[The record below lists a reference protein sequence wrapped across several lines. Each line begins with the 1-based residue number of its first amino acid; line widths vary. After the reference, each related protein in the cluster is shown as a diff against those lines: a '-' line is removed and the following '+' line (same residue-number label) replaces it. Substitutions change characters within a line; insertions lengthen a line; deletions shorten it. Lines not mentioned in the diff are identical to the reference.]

1 MNLAGEFSVVA
12 LALAC
17 LVGSAA
23 GQVTTRAS
31 VNSQGVQAN
40 GASPYPPSI
49 SADGRILTFYSSA
62 SSLVVGDANGSPD
75 IFVRNLRT
83 GVTTR
88 VSVNASG
95 QEANGTCDI
104 ASMSADGRF
113 VAFGSL
119 ASNLV
124 PGDTNGVYDIFV
136 RDLSAGTIT
145 RASVDSAGAESDGDS
160 LGPSLSADGR
170 FVAFYSLASNFGAGP
185 LGVFQVYVHDLQTGS
200 TVRVSEDAAGVAGD
214 ANSFDPSISADG
226 ADVAFTSHATNLVPG
241 DTNGCDDVF
250 LRNLAGTIQRVSVDS
265 TGVEANGASGA
276 PALCFTFN
284 RHRIAFQSLADN
296 LVPGDTNGV
305 SDVFL
310 RELAND
316 TTSRLSLDP
325 LGVEG
330 DGASLTPSFSPDCR
344 YVAFES
350 QAANLVAGDTNL
362 VSDAFV
368 RDLELATTTRVSLA
382 TSGEQGN
389 QDSRVAAISEGSRFV
404 AFVSL
409 SSNLVANDTNNVA
422 DVFLRDFVPTEFTRL
437 CVPGIDGVAE
447 CPCSNDPGGADRGCE
462 NSSGTGG
469 AMLSAS
475 GVSYLSLD
483 TLEFSTSGERP
494 SALSVLLQGPATLP
508 SGAVYGQGVRCVGGS
523 LRRLYAKT
531 AVMGSI
537 TVPEIV
543 HGDMPVSARSAELG
557 DVIQPGQSRWYLV
570 YYRDPVVLGG
580 CPAGSTFNSTQ
591 TGRVDWMP

>member
-226 ADVAFTSHATNLVPG
+226 ADVAFTRSEEHTSELQSH
-241 DTNGCDDVF
+241 
-250 LRNLAGTIQRVSVDS
+250 
-265 TGVEANGASGA
+265 
-276 PALCFTFN
+276 
-284 RHRIAFQSLADN
+284 
-296 LVPGDTNGV
+296 
-305 SDVFL
+305 
-310 RELAND
+310 
-316 TTSRLSLDP
+316 
-325 LGVEG
+325 
-330 DGASLTPSFSPDCR
+330 
-344 YVAFES
+344 
-350 QAANLVAGDTNL
+350 
-362 VSDAFV
+362 
-368 RDLELATTTRVSLA
+368 
-382 TSGEQGN
+382 
-389 QDSRVAAISEGSRFV
+389 
-404 AFVSL
+404 
-409 SSNLVANDTNNVA
+409 
-422 DVFLRDFVPTEFTRL
+422 
-437 CVPGIDGVAE
+437 
-447 CPCSNDPGGADRGCE
+447 
-462 NSSGTGG
+462 
-469 AMLSAS
+469 
-475 GVSYLSLD
+475 
-483 TLEFSTSGERP
+483 
-494 SALSVLLQGPATLP
+494 
-508 SGAVYGQGVRCVGGS
+508 
-523 LRRLYAKT
+523 
-531 AVMGSI
+531 
-537 TVPEIV
+537 
-543 HGDMPVSARSAELG
+543 
-557 DVIQPGQSRWYLV
+557 
-570 YYRDPVVLGG
+570 
-580 CPAGSTFNSTQ
+580 
-591 TGRVDWMP
+591 